1 VRRTD
6 EGETMD
12 QLATL
17 GYALDR
23 LRGVVVTLDD
33 SQLDTVTNCEP
44 WTARQLASHAL
55 NNQLLWAGIVTGQ
68 EIVSAADTMG
78 AVPYEGDLALF
89 AEDATARAMA
99 MWRTAGVMEAMHVTV
114 FGELPGSVVVNFPTI
129 DALAHS
135 WDLSASVGR
144 PIEFEPQAI
153 GSISAVVEATCTDAA
168 RASGVIQAATQPP
181 ADATDTELLM
191 ASAGRTIP
199 R

>member
-1 VRRTD
+1 
-6 EGETMD
+6 MD

-17 GYALDR
+17 AYGLDK
-23 LRGVVVTLDD
+23 LRGVVVTLDG
-33 SQLDTVTNCEP
+33 SQMDTVTNCEP
-44 WTARQLASHAL
+44 WTVRQLASHAL
-55 NNQLLWAGIVTGQ
+55 NNQLLWAGLVTGQ
-68 EIVSAADTMG
+68 EIVSIEDTMG

-99 MWRTAGVMEAMHVTV
+99 MWRTEGVLEAMHNTP

-129 DALAHS
+129 DAVAHS
-135 WDLSASVGR
+135 WDLSASVGS

-153 GSISAVVEATCTDAA
+153 GSISVVVEATCTDAA
-168 RASGVIQAATQPP
+168 REHGLIQAATETP

-191 ASAGRTIP
+191 AAAGRTIN